1 MKTKPIRIACAV
13 ILLSACAAAAQPFT
27 ADHITE
33 TLKQLRTY
41 DYAVAPAPVNTIE
54 NMIRF
59 ALDKPELRAVLEDQ
73 MIALLESDAA
83 FRAKQYVCHQLWI
96 IGTDKSLPILEKML
110 LKKDTA
116 EIACFAL
123 RTHPSEGAGR
133 ILRAALARVDDETKV
148 CVINILGDR
157 QDAAAVDQL
166 MPLLKSGNPAVAETA
181 AISLGAI
188 GGDKAAAAIATAR
201 NKATGPMRTVLTR
214 AWLRCAEQFAETDR
228 PQDALAVY
236 KHLFAPSEPLF
247 VRRSALVSALNT
259 GDPAAIAFLDAA
271 LSQNVPVLRAAA
283 IANSHLLEGP
293 RVTRRLASALD
304 TADAET
310 QVLVIEALARRN
322 DRAVKGTV
330 TTAAGSP
337 HADVRIAAYNA
348 LATVG
353 DASSAALLCAA
364 LPKAN
369 TTTETETILAA
380 LRRMHAKD
388 VDRTIT
394 DQIANTDAG
403 GKVQLIA
410 VISDR
415 RYRPAAPTLL
425 ALARDEN
432 TEVAKAG
439 LKALAVLATAAELPA
454 LIDIMTEC
462 TDDAVRDEAVRTIT
476 AVAQASDTTPAIE
489 AIAKR
494 LDASTSTPEQIALV
508 KVLSALPS
516 ATSLERL
523 EAAVNSPDPQ
533 VWDAAIRALAQYH
546 GADAASPLLEIFK
559 TATDPTYRAI
569 ALRGL
574 IRLCK
579 TADVPAPKAL
589 TFYTDALAS
598 STTPAEKILILSG
611 LAQIAHPDAFK
622 LGIPLLDDETVKTE
636 AALALLTIAENAPG
650 LDRETVAAA
659 LKKILADDALKHLA
673 PRATTL
679 LNTHYF
685 ITAP

>member
-1 MKTKPIRIACAV
+1 MKTKPIRLACAV

-27 ADHITE
+27 ADQITE

-41 DYAVAPAPVNTIE
+41 DYAAAPAPVNTIE

-59 ALDKPELRAVLEDQ
+59 VLDKPELRAVLEDQ

-96 IGTDKSLPILEKML
+96 IGTDKSLPVLEKVL

-148 CVINILGDR
+148 RLINILGDR

-166 MPLLKSGNPAVAETA
+166 MPLLKSGNPAVAEAA

-188 GGDKAAAAIATAR
+188 GGDKAAAAIAAAR

-214 AWLRCAEQFAETDR
+214 GWLRCAEQFAETDR
-228 PQDALAVY
+228 PQDALAIC
-236 KHLFAPSEPLF
+236 KHLFIPSEPLF

-259 GDPAAIAFLDAA
+259 RDPAAFAIFDAA
-271 LSQNVPVLRAAA
+271 FKQDVPVLRAAA
-283 IANSHLLEGP
+283 IANSHLLEGA
-293 RVTRRLASALD
+293 VITGALINAFH
-304 TADAET
+304 TADPET
-310 QVLVIEALARRN
+310 QVLIVEALAHRR
-322 DRAVKGTV
+322 DLFVVDALTV
-330 TTAAGSP
+330 AARSP
-337 HADVRIAAYNA
+337 HPAVRIAGFNA
-348 LATVG
+348 LAAAG
-353 DASSAALLCAA
+353 DASSAQLLCDA
-364 LPKAN
+364 LPKAAAPA
-369 TTTETETILAA
+369 ETETILAA
-380 LRRMHAKD
+380 LRRMRGQN
-388 VDRTIT
+388 VDRIIT
-394 DQIANTDAG
+394 EQIDAAPSAV
-403 GKVQLIA
+403 KVQLIS
-410 VISDR
+410 ILSDR
-415 RYRPAAPTLL
+415 RYRPAALTLL
-425 ALARDEN
+425 ALARDKN
-432 TEVAKAG
+432 TEVATAA
-439 LKALAVLATAAELPA
+439 LKALASLAAPADLPA
-454 LIDIMTEC
+454 LIDILTEC
-462 TDDAVRDEAVRTIT
+462 TDDAVRDEAVHTVT
-476 AVAQASDTTPAIE
+476 AAAQAGADTAPAIE
-489 AIAKR
+489 VIAKR

-546 GADAASPLLEIFK
+546 DAEAASPLLKIFK

-611 LAQIAHPDAFK
+611 LAQTPHSDAFR
-622 LGIPLLDDETVKTE
+622 LAVPLLDDEATKTE
-636 AALALLTIAENAPG
+636 AALALLTIAETTPG
-650 LDRETVAAA
+650 LDPQTLAAA

-679 LNTHYF
+679 LNT
-685 ITAP
+685 ANPN